1 MAEIVRKAQHLGEI
15 LVEPER
21 PSDRSPDL
29 SDFKAVRQPH
39 PVMVAVGRD
48 EHLRLVAEAPERD
61 GMDDPVAVA
70 LENVAGA
77 AWAAIKFG
85 MKAAT

>member
-1 MAEIVRKAQHLGEI
+1 VRKAQHLRQVF
-15 LVEPER
+15 VEAER
-21 PSDRSPDL
+21 ARDRSPDL
-29 SDFKAVRQPH
+29 GDFQAVGQPH
-39 PVMVAVGRD
+39 PVMIAVGRD
-48 EHLRLVAEAPERD
+48 EHLRLVTEAPERD